1 MRGSI
6 EADRAHVDLRSRH
19 GQGSLTHGC
28 ERPATFG
35 EWVEQWRPTTANLRP
50 GTLVLYDY
58 LLRRFLLRR
67 SRLAT
72 GRATRAR
79 SRGAGVERAAEM
91 RHVSIPQLHQLADAV
106 PGRYRALIFL
116 AGSLGRAGRAPS
128 LSCRPRRRSG
138 PGG

>member
-1 MRGSI
+1 
-6 EADRAHVDLRSRH
+6 
-19 GQGSLTHGC
+19 
-28 ERPATFG
+28 
-35 EWVEQWRPTTANLRP
+35 VEQWRPTTANLRP

-91 RHVSIPQLHQLADAV
+91 RHVSIPQLHQLADAG
-106 PGRYRALIFL
+106 PAATGR
-116 AGSLGRAGRAPS
+116 
-128 LSCRPRRRSG
+128 
-138 PGG
+138 